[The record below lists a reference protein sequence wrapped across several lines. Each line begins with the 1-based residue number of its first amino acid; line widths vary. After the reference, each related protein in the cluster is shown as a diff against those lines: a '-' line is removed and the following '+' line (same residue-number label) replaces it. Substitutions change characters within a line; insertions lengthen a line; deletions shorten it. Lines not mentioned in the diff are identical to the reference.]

1 MPLLKAFRQIYT
13 DAQLS
18 FEGKLERL
26 LEIGCNA
33 LALDVGIVS
42 QIKNDIYTVNAAFP
56 IDSVPAGSQF
66 LVGNTYCVHTLQ
78 ADGIFAIQH
87 TKHSKVASHPC
98 YREFGLESYIGIPI
112 FVNSNRYGT
121 LNFSSAEPHPQVFS
135 ESDFDY
141 MILLAEWVGLEIGR
155 QDSLN
160 QVLTQQ
166 HELQRQLLL
175 QHQMSELAGLGTWEI
190 NVNEG
195 TVHRSDAL
203 KRMHDLDESFVPTLS
218 NVYDFPRFE
227 EDKEKLNQLFKNA
240 MKNGESFSYEVAIQ
254 TAKGRSRW
262 IRAQAQPVIENGKC
276 KYVIGASLD
285 ITNEIQVMDELRA
298 QRLEAEKA
306 LEARSRFVANMS
318 HEIRTPL
325 NGVTG
330 MLGVLDKTKLD
341 TRQQNIVNVIK
352 QSASNLL
359 EIINDVLDFSK
370 IDAGEMDLEHLPVSI
385 NALTRQLQMVFSRL
399 AKDKGLEFI
408 VDNSATKG
416 ITVLSDPTR
425 LLQVLNNLLS
435 NAVKF
440 TSQGQIRLTTRV
452 LKQSVGNIL
461 LNIEVVDS
469 GIGIDEKQQE
479 FIFTPFT
486 QADTDTTRK
495 FGGTGLGLSIVAQII
510 NLMDG
515 SIHVESTPGTGTTFT
530 IKLSLQLEPS
540 SNTSSRQEDVHIKT
554 DEPVN
559 LSCLRVLVVED
570 NLVNQMV
577 ITAQL
582 SGFGITPEV
591 ADNGAE
597 ALALLKAQAP
607 ELNFD
612 VILMDCQM
620 PVMDGY
626 TATRNIR
633 ELGEGFKLLPIIAL
647 TANAFSEER
656 GRCLE
661 SGMTDHLAKPVSIE
675 QLESSLLAVKVN
687 MSNSQTPPKE

>member
-1 MPLLKAFRQIYT
+1 MPLLKAFRQIST

-18 FEGKLERL
+18 FQGKLERL

-42 QIKNDIYTVNAAFP
+42 HIKNDIYTVKAAFP
-56 IDSVPAGSQF
+56 IDSVPAGTQF
-66 LVGNTYCVHTLQ
+66 PIGNTYCVNTLK
-78 ADGIFAIQH
+78 ADGILAIQH
-87 TKHSKVASHPC
+87 TKYSQFASHPC
-98 YREFGLESYIGIPI
+98 YREFALESYIGIPI
-112 FVNSNRYGT
+112 FVNNNRYGT
-121 LNFSSAEPHPQVFS
+121 LNFSSSEPHPQEFN
-135 ESDFDY
+135 ESYFDY
-141 MILLAEWVGLEIGR
+141 LILLAEWVGLEIGR

-166 HELQRQLLL
+166 QELQRQLLL

-190 NVNEG
+190 NVSEG
-195 TVHRSDAL
+195 TVHWSDAL
-203 KRMHDLDESFVPTLS
+203 KRIHDLDESFVPTLS
-218 NVYDFPRFE
+218 NVYKFPRFE
-227 EDKEKLNQLFKNA
+227 EDKEKLNKLFQKA
-240 MKNGESFSYEVAIQ
+240 MKNGEGFSYEVAIR
-254 TAKGRSRW
+254 TARGRSRW
-262 IRAQAQPVIENGKC
+262 IRARAQPVIENGKC

-285 ITNEIQVMDELRA
+285 ITDEIQVMDELRA
-298 QRLEAEKA
+298 QRMEAEKA

-330 MLGVLDKTKLD
+330 MLGVLDKTKLN
-341 TRQQNIVNVIK
+341 TQQQNIVNIIK

-370 IDAGEMDLEHLPVSI
+370 IDAGEMALEHLPVSI
-385 NALTRQLQMVFSRL
+385 NALTDQLQKIFSRL
-399 AKDKGLEFI
+399 AKDKDLEFI

-440 TSQGQIRLTTRV
+440 TSQGQVQLTTRV
-452 LKQSVGNIL
+452 LQQSVGNIL
-461 LNIEVVDS
+461 LNIAVVDS
-469 GIGIDEKQQE
+469 GIGIDEKQKE
-479 FIFTPFT
+479 FIFSPFT

-510 NLMDG
+510 SLMGG
-515 SIHVESTPGTGTTFT
+515 SIHVESTPGIGTTFT
-530 IKLSLQLEPS
+530 IKLSLQLAPN
-540 SNTSSRQEDVHIKT
+540 SNRSPKKEDVSIKT

-570 NLVNQMV
+570 NSINQMV
-577 ITAQL
+577 IKSQL
-582 SGFGITPEV
+582 GGFGITPEI
-591 ADNGAE
+591 ADNGAD
-597 ALALLKAQAP
+597 ALALLKVRAP
-607 ELNFD
+607 ELDFD

-647 TANAFSEER
+647 TANAFNEER
-656 GRCLE
+656 ARCLD
-661 SGMTDHLAKPVSIE
+661 SGMTDYLAKPVSIE
-675 QLESSLLAVKVN
+675 QLELSLLAVKVN
-687 MSNSQTPPKE
+687 VSNSQTSF